1 MGVNCISTPTRHI
14 VHRLATTIRR
24 LFSAWHASTG
34 SATAVHS
41 AIGSIHATWRFSAP
55 HARITWL
62 RYRATA
68 YASQI
73 TAAGYRVTRCGT
85 RWLLTGHLIIILF
98 ISMLFGVAMLII
110 YLFFFLCHVVFFLS
124 QSEITRYR

>member
-1 MGVNCISTPTRHI
+1 MAVNCISTPTRHI

-34 SATAVHS
+34 SATTVRS
-41 AIGSIHATWRFSAP
+41 AIGSIHAAWRFTAS

-73 TAAGYRVTRCGT
+73 TAAGYRVTCCGT
-85 RWLLTGHLIIILF
+85 GWLLTNHLIIRGGNIPVQPEV
-98 ISMLFGVAMLII
+98 I
-110 YLFFFLCHVVFFLS
+110 
-124 QSEITRYR
+124 E